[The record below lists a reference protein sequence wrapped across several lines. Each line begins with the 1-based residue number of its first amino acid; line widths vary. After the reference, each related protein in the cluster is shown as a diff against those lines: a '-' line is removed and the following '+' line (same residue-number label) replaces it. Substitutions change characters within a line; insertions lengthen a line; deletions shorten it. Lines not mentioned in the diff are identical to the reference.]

1 MRVCDRHPRK
11 PATDTIVLKSTDST
25 FDLCETCTIEIAK
38 FLSNAKKEA
47 VEGKRSFFGRDKKS
61 A

>member
-11 PATDTIVLKSTDST
+11 PATDTIVLKSTDSQ
-25 FDLCETCTIEIAK
+25 FDLCESCTMEIAK
-38 FLSNAKKEA
+38 FITNVKKEA
-47 VEGKRSFFGRDKKS
+47 VEGKRGFFDRKKS